1 MDVKI
6 YTDSWHPLFFLNVKE
21 IKLNTN
27 VQNIFMNKIVL
38 KKQFSD
44 KVFLFEIEAPLIAK
58 SRKAGNFVIVRVGNN
73 GERIPLTIADADKER
88 GTITIVVQKVG
99 LSSSKLC
106 ALQEGEYITDVV
118 GPLGNPTHIENFGTV
133 ICAGGGV
140 GVAPMLPII
149 RALKA
154 AGNRVLS
161 VIAGRSKDL
170 VILEDEVRGSSD
182 QLIIMTDDGSKG
194 EKGVVTVGIEKLINQ
209 EHIDR
214 VFAIGPPIMMKF
226 CCLLTQKYN
235 IPTDVSLNTIMV
247 DGTGMCGACRLSIG
261 GKTKFVCIDGPEFDG
276 ALVDWDEM
284 FKRMGTFK
292 DAEREEMEHYE
303 EHLAGIQQQEHSH
316 AACEPMDV
324 TPTNETLSQLIDRD
338 AEWRKELRAAM
349 KPKERKAIERVK
361 MPELDPVYRATTRT
375 EEVNIGL
382 TKEMAVRESH
392 RCLDCANPSCVEG
405 CPVNI
410 NIPSFIKNIER
421 GQFLAAAKVLKST
434 SALPAVCGRVC
445 PQEKQC
451 ESKCIH
457 LKMNEPAVAIG
468 YLERFAADYER
479 ESGNIAVPEMKPSNG
494 IKVAVV
500 GSGPSGLSF
509 AGDMAKEGFDVHVF
523 EALHEIGGVLKYG
536 IPEFRLPNHIVD
548 VEIENLKAMGVKF
561 QTDCIV
567 GKTISVEQLENEGFK
582 GVFVGSGAG
591 LPNFMGIKGENAL
604 NIMSSNEYLTRVNLM
619 DAANPLSD
627 TPLNIG
633 KQVLVVG
640 GGNTAM
646 DSCRTAKRLGGDVT
660 LVYRRSEKEMPAR
673 LEEVKHAKEEG
684 IKFLTLHNPIEYIAD
699 EKGAVKQAVLQVMEL
714 GEPDASGRRSPVPV
728 SGKTVTLDID
738 QVIVA
743 VGVSPNPLVPKSIEG
758 LELGRKNTIA
768 VNDDMQSS
776 CPNIY
781 AGGDIVRGGAT
792 VILAM
797 GDGRRAAAA
806 MSKKLQNKD

>member
-1 MDVKI
+1 
-6 YTDSWHPLFFLNVKE
+6 
-21 IKLNTN
+21 
-27 VQNIFMNKIVL
+27 MNKIIR
-38 KKQFSD
+38 KIQYSE
-44 KVFLFEIEAPLIAK
+44 KVYRFDVEAPLIAK
-58 SRKAGNFVIVRVGNN
+58 SRKAGNFVIIRVDANS
-73 GERIPLTIADADKER
+73 ERMPLTIADADIEK
-88 GTITIVVQKVG
+88 GTITLVVQKVG
-99 LSSSKLC
+99 LSSTKLC
-106 ALQEGEYITDVV
+106 NLNEGDEIHDVV

-133 ICAGGGV
+133 LCAGGGV

-149 RALKA
+149 KALKA

-170 VILEDEVRGSSD
+170 VIMEDEVRASSD
-182 QLIIMTDDGSKG
+182 ELIIMTDDGSYG
-194 EKGVVTVGIEKLINQ
+194 EKGVVTVGMEKLIQQ
-209 EHIDR
+209 EHIDKA
-214 VFAIGPPIMMKF
+214 FAIGPPIMMKF

-235 IPTDVSLNTIMV
+235 LPTDVSLNTIMV
-247 DGTGMCGACRLSIG
+247 DGTGMCGACRLTIG

-292 DAEREEMEHYE
+292 DVEREEMEHFE
-303 EHLAGIQQQEHSH
+303 EHLATVE
-316 AACEPMDV
+316 AAKKKESTDVAMDV
-324 TPTNETLSQLIDRD
+324 EPTNESVAELTNRD
-338 AEWRKELRAAM
+338 AEWRKALRASM
-349 KPKERKAIERVK
+349 KPKERTAIGRVK

-382 TKEMAVRESH
+382 TKEMALTEAK
-392 RCLDCANPSCVEG
+392 RCLDCPKPSCMEG

-421 GQFLAAAKVLKST
+421 GQFLAAAKVLKNT

-451 ESKCIH
+451 ESRCVH
-457 LKMNEPAVAIG
+457 LKMNKPAVAIG

-479 ESGNIAVPEMKPSNG
+479 QSGNISIPEKEPANG

-500 GSGPSGLSF
+500 GSGPAGLSF
-509 AGDMAKEGFDVHVF
+509 AGDMAKKGFDVTVF

-536 IPEFRLPNHIVD
+536 IPEFRLPNAIVD
-548 VEIENLKAMGVKF
+548 VEIENLQKMGVKF
-561 QTDCIV
+561 VADCIV
-567 GKTISVEQLENEGFK
+567 GKTIGVKELEEQGFK
-582 GVFVGSGAG
+582 GIFVASGAG
-591 LPNFMGIKGENAL
+591 LPNFMNIPGENAL

-619 DAANPLSD
+619 DAANPHTD
-627 TPLNIG
+627 TPINLG
-633 KQVLVVG
+633 KNVVVVG

-646 DSCRTAKRLGGDVT
+646 DSCRTAKRLGANVT
-660 LVYRRSEKEMPAR
+660 LVYRRSEAEMPAR

-684 IKFLTLHNPIEYIAD
+684 ITFLTLHNPKEYEAD
-699 EKGAVKQAVLQVMEL
+699 EKGAVKSVILDVMQL
-714 GEPDASGRRSPVPV
+714 GEPDASGRRRPEAT
-728 SGKTVTLDID
+728 GETIKLECD

-743 VGVSPNPLVPKSIEG
+743 VGVSPNPLVPQSIEG

-768 VNDDMQSS
+768 VNEQMQSS
-776 CPNIY
+776 QPAIY

-797 GDGRRAAAA
+797 GDGRKAALNMAQQL
-806 MSKKLQNKD
+806 KPET

>member
-1 MDVKI
+1 
-6 YTDSWHPLFFLNVKE
+6 
-21 IKLNTN
+21 
-27 VQNIFMNKIVL
+27 MNKIVR
-38 KKQFSD
+38 KEQFSE

-58 SRKAGNFVIVRVGNN
+58 SRKAGNFVIVRVGQK
-73 GERIPLTIADADKER
+73 GERMPLTIAGANIEK
-88 GTITIVVQKVG
+88 GTITIVVQQVG
-99 LSSSKLC
+99 LSSKKLC
-106 ALQEGEYITDVV
+106 LLNEGDYVTDVV

-133 ICAGGGV
+133 VCAGGGL

-149 RALKA
+149 QALKA

-161 VIAGRSKDL
+161 VMAGRSKDL
-170 VILEDEVRGSSD
+170 IILEDKVRESSD
-182 QLIIMTDDGSKG
+182 EVIIMTDDGSYG
-194 EKGVVTVGIEKLINQ
+194 EKGVVTVGIEKFIEQ
-209 EHIDR
+209 EHVDK

-226 CCLLTQKYN
+226 SNLTAQKHN
-235 IPTDVSLNTIMV
+235 IPCEVSLNTIMV
-247 DGTGMCGACRLSIG
+247 DGTGMCGACRLTIG

-292 DAEREEMEHYE
+292 REEQEELAHFE
-303 EHLAGIQQQEHSH
+303 EHMTSPDLPKREEGLSHSDSAGTSSPLEKSDEVSI
-316 AACEPMDV
+316 DIL
-324 TPTNETLSQLIDRD
+324 TDRD
-338 AEWRKELRAAM
+338 AEWRKELRASM
-349 KPKERKAIERVK
+349 KPKERTQIERVV

-382 TKEMAVRESH
+382 TKEMAMTEAK
-392 RCLDCANPSCVEG
+392 RCLDCAKPTCVEG

-421 GQFLAAAKVLKST
+421 GQFLAAAKVLKNT

-479 ESGNIAVPEMKPSNG
+479 ESGNISLPEIAPSNG
-494 IKVAVV
+494 IKIAVV
-500 GSGPSGLSF
+500 GSGPAGLSF
-509 AGDMAKEGFDVHVF
+509 AGDMVKKGYDVYVF

-536 IPEFRLPNHIVD
+536 IPEFRLPNKIVD
-548 VEIENLKAMGVKF
+548 VEIENLAKMGVHF
-561 QTDCIV
+561 QTDVIV
-567 GKTISVEQLENEGFK
+567 GKTISVEQLEEQGFK
-582 GVFVGSGAG
+582 GIFVGSGAG
-591 LPNFMGIKGENAL
+591 LPNFMNIPGENSI

-619 DAANPLSD
+619 DAANPTTD
-627 TPLNIG
+627 TPINPA
-633 KQVLVVG
+633 KSVLVVG

-646 DSCRTAKRLGGDVT
+646 DSCRTAKRLGADVT
-660 LVYRRSEKEMPAR
+660 LVYRRSEVEMPAR

-699 EKGAVKQAVLQVMEL
+699 EQGAVKQAVLQVMEL

-728 SGKTVTLDID
+728 EGKTVTLDVD

-743 VGVSPNPLVPKSIEG
+743 VGVSPNPLVPKSIKG
-758 LELGRKNTIA
+758 LELGRKNTIV
-768 VNDDMQSS
+768 VNEGMQSS
-776 CPNIY
+776 RSEIF

-797 GDGRRAAAA
+797 GDGRSAALH
-806 MSKKLQNKD
+806 MDEHLQKK

>member
-1 MDVKI
+1 
-6 YTDSWHPLFFLNVKE
+6 
-21 IKLNTN
+21 
-27 VQNIFMNKIVL
+27 MNKIVR
-38 KKQFSD
+38 KVQFSEN
-44 KVFLFEIEAPLIAK
+44 VFMFEIEAPLIAK
-58 SRKAGNFVIVRVGNN
+58 SRKAGNFVIVRVDSK
-73 GERIPLTIADADKER
+73 GERMPLTIADADIAK
-88 GTITIVVQKVG
+88 GTITLVVQKVG
-99 LSSSKLC
+99 LSSQKLC
-106 ALQEGEYITDVV
+106 NLNEGDMIADLV

-149 RALKA
+149 KALKA

-161 VIAGRSKDL
+161 VLAGRNKDL
-170 VILEDEVRGSSD
+170 IILEDEVRKHSD
-182 QLIIMTDDGSKG
+182 EVIIMTDDGSYG

-209 EHIDR
+209 EPVINK

-247 DGTGMCGACRLSIG
+247 DGTGMCGACRLTIG

-292 DAEREEMEHYE
+292 QVEREEMEHYE
-303 EHLAGIQQQEHSH
+303 EHLCTVKTEGNECKESTTTTSEAEGTTT
-316 AACEPMDV
+316 EP
-324 TPTNETLSQLIDRD
+324 IDILTDRNS
-338 AEWRKELRAAM
+338 EWRQELRKAM
-349 KPKERKAIERVK
+349 KPKERTEIQRVI
-361 MPELDPVYRATTRT
+361 MPELEPEYRSTTRL
-375 EEVNIGL
+375 EEVNTGL
-382 TKEMAVRESH
+382 TQEMAMTEAK
-392 RCLDCANPSCVEG
+392 RCLDCANPTCVEG

-421 GQFLAAAKVLKST
+421 GDFLAAAKVLKNT

-451 ESKCIH
+451 ESKCMH
-457 LKMNEPAVAIG
+457 LKMGKPAVAIG

-479 ESGNIAVPEMKPSNG
+479 ESGKMSLPDVEPANG
-494 IKVAVV
+494 IKIAVV
-500 GSGPSGLSF
+500 GSGPAGLSF
-509 AGDMAKEGFDVHVF
+509 AGDMVKRGYEVHVF

-536 IPEFRLPNHIVD
+536 IPEFRLPNSIVD
-548 VEIENLKAMGVKF
+548 VEIENLKKMGVNF
-561 QTDCIV
+561 ITDCII
-567 GKTISVEQLENEGFK
+567 GKTISIDDLEADGFK
-582 GVFVGSGAG
+582 GIFVASGAG
-591 LPNFMGIKGENAL
+591 LPNFMDIPGENSI

-619 DAANPLSD
+619 DAANPTTD
-627 TPLNIG
+627 TPIN
-633 KQVLVVG
+633 KATHVLVVG

-646 DSCRTAKRLGGDVT
+646 DSCRTAKRLGAEVT
-660 LVYRRSEKEMPAR
+660 LVYRRSEEEMPAR

-684 IKFLTLHNPIEYIAD
+684 IEFLTLHNPIEYIAD
-699 EKGAVKQAVLQVMEL
+699 ENGAVKQVILQVMRL
-714 GEPDASGRRSPVPV
+714 GEPDESGRRRPEAIP
-728 SGKTVTLDID
+728 GETKTIDVD

-743 VGVSPNPLVPKSIEG
+743 VGVSPNPLVPKSVEG

-768 VNDDMQSS
+768 VDETMCSS
-776 CPNIY
+776 RDNLY

-797 GDGRRAAAA
+797 GDGRRAALN
-806 MSKKLQNKD
+806 MDNKLSQSK

>member
-1 MDVKI
+1 
-6 YTDSWHPLFFLNVKE
+6 
-21 IKLNTN
+21 
-27 VQNIFMNKIVL
+27 MNKIVL
-38 KKQFSD
+38 KKQLSE

-58 SRKAGNFVIVRVGNN
+58 SRKAGNFIIVRVGEN
-73 GERIPLTIADADKER
+73 GERVPLTIADASIER

-99 LSSSKLC
+99 LSSTKLC
-106 ALQEGEYITDVV
+106 DLNEGDYITDVV

-133 ICAGGGV
+133 VCAGGGV

-161 VIAGRSKDL
+161 VIAGRSKEL
-170 VILEDEVRGSSD
+170 VILEDEVRQSSD
-182 QLIIMTDDGSKG
+182 ELIIMTDDGSYG
-194 EKGVVTVGIEKLINQ
+194 EKGVVTIGIEKFITQ
-209 EHIDR
+209 EEHVDK

-226 CCLLTQKYN
+226 CCLMAQKYN
-235 IPTDVSLNTIMV
+235 VPVEVSLNTIMV

-276 ALVDWDEM
+276 SLVDWDEM
-284 FKRMGTFK
+284 FKRMGTFR

-303 EHLAGIQQQEHSH
+303 EHLRGFAKQAELHT
-316 AACEPMDV
+316 CETCMDV
-324 TPTNETLSQLIDRD
+324 EPTTETIEELTNRD
-338 AEWRKELRAAM
+338 SEWRKELRAAM
-349 KPKERKAIERVK
+349 KPAERKAIERVT

-375 EEVNIGL
+375 EEVNKGL
-382 TKEMAVRESH
+382 TKQMAVREAH
-392 RCLDCANPSCVEG
+392 RCLDCGKPACVEG

-468 YLERFAADYER
+468 YLERFAADFER
-479 ESGNIAVPEMKPSNG
+479 ESGNIALPDLAPKNG

-509 AGDMAKEGFDVHVF
+509 AGDMAKKGYEVHVF

-548 VEIENLKAMGVKF
+548 VEIENLKKMGVEF

-567 GKTISVEQLENEGFK
+567 GKTITVDQLESEGFK
-582 GVFVGSGAG
+582 GIFVGSGAG
-591 LPNFMGIKGENAL
+591 LPNFMNIKGENAL

-619 DAANPLSD
+619 DAANPLAD

-633 KQVLVVG
+633 KHVLVVG

-660 LVYRRSEKEMPAR
+660 LVYRRSEAEMPAR

-684 IKFLTLHNPIEYIAD
+684 INFLTLHNPIEYIAD
-699 EKGAVKQAVLQVMEL
+699 EKGAVKAAVLQVMEL
-714 GEPDASGRRSPVPV
+714 GEPDASGRRSPVPIE
-728 SGKTVTLDID
+728 GKTVTIDVD

-768 VNDDMQSS
+768 VNDQMQSS
-776 CPNIY
+776 RPEIF

-797 GDGRRAAAA
+797 GDGRRAAAS
-806 MSKKLQNKD
+806 MDEKLRG